1 MSSSLIPSP
10 LPSSSFVNVIIV
22 AGVAALAAWTF
33 LGAAAPGWWPRSL
46 AGSAPGAAAPHPRFP
61 DFKEYDRWAAEDL
74 ARARDML
81 LRFSKAYQRTF
92 SSCSR
97 ALMTDMHETRKRA
110 LTSLY
115 AARLRLPN
123 DAVAEAAMT
132 AQIEGVDRTT
142 LSHTE
147 DFARRCQLGL
157 VHPGPVHDHHYSRW
171 YRAFND

>member
-1 MSSSLIPSP
+1 MSSS
-10 LPSSSFVNVIIV
+10 PSSVVNVAIV

-33 LGAAAPGWWPRSL
+33 LGAAAPAGWWPALTPL
-46 AGSAPGAAAPHPRFP
+46 ADAAAAAPHPRFP
-61 DFKEYDRWAAEDL
+61 DFKEYDPWAAEDL

-81 LRFSKAYQRTF
+81 LRFSRAYQRTF

-123 DAVAEAAMT
+123 DAAAEAALT
-132 AQIEGVDRTT
+132 AQIEGVERST